1 MKYNIV
7 FGIEG
12 HNATILCKVE

>member
-7 FGIEG
+7 FRIEG